1 MSTPVAGPGRL
12 SRRTDMTQKLRDL
25 PDAGYGEQATYQQQ
39 QKGAPMAAQPSTP
52 PMDLS
57 QLFGGAG
64 SNVTPLSAPTAN
76 PNQPVT
82 DGAALGA
89 GAGIES
95 LGLGQPKSQQDLQAM
110 ASQLPVLE
118 WMANRDGAPWALR
131 NLVRQIKGSL

>member
-1 MSTPVAGPGRL
+1 MSTPVAGPGSL

-25 PDAGYGEQATYQQQ
+25 PDAGYGEQATYQAQ
-39 QKGAPMAAQPSTP
+39 QKGAPMDAQPSIP

-64 SNVTPLSAPTAN
+64 ANVTPLHAPTAN

-89 GAGIES
+89 GAGLEA
-95 LGLGQPKSQQDLQAM
+95 LGLGQPKSQADLQAM

-118 WMANRDGAPWALR
+118 WMANRSGAPWALR